1 MIRFLIWDQS
11 LHLLSPPPSPK
22 FATVLFPMAI
32 KFCFLINYNWVLIS
46 NQLKWQVFVFHQFW
60 LAIGFNE
67 MLWKKCSRL
76 QNGNYNAG
84 LLAVSQQKH
93 LILVK
98 SCSKWKGSWPGWQGC
113 CSTMWL
119 NWKKGKYKNKSPG
132 TYLIKTNRQQLYK
145 GLIL

>member
-76 QNGNYNAG
+76 QHGNYNAG

-93 LILVK
+93 MLLVK
-98 SCSKWKGSWPGWQGC
+98 SCSKWKEADLASRAAAPRCDW
-113 CSTMWL
+113 TERME
-119 NWKKGKYKNKSPG
+119 N
-132 TYLIKTNRQQLYK
+132 IKTNLQELNWWKTNRHQLNK
-145 GLIL
+145 GFIL